1 MSTRWLAGA
10 AATMAAAALLLPSP
24 ASASASGTRSGGHA
38 VPGAPAAART
48 APAAPATVAK
58 RLFGAWLRRDRAAA
72 ARVASPSAVNTLFS
86 YVYRAPD
93 GFAGCT
99 GNRCRFTHTSVRVP
113 GGLNGILMIV
123 SGTKV
128 NRVYESRHLTRP
140 STAAAYLF
148 SAWQK
153 GDRDRGLE
161 VASTA
166 AVSSLF
172 RTKYDPAGVTYYPQ
186 GCTAEPKGFSCA
198 YSYEGGAMLMHVT
211 GTRSSGY
218 EVRSISYIAD

>member
-1 MSTRWLAGA
+1 MSTRWLTDGA
-10 AATMAAAALLLPSP
+10 AALAAAALLLPSP
-24 ASASASGTRSGGHA
+24 ASATTSGTELGGHA
-38 VPGAPAAART
+38 VPSAAAART
-48 APAAPATVAK
+48 APVTPATVAK
-58 RLFGAWLRRDRAAA
+58 RLFGAWLRGDRAAA
-72 ARVASPSAVNTLFS
+72 APIAAPSAVNTLFS

-93 GFAGCT
+93 GFAGCA

-128 NRVYESRHLTRP
+128 TRVYESRHLTRP

-161 VASTA
+161 VASTT

-172 RTKYDPAGVTYYPQ
+172 RTKYDRAGVTYYPQ
-186 GCTAEPKGFSCA
+186 GCTAEPKGFTCA
-198 YSYEGGAMLMHVT
+198 YSYEGGALLTHVT
-211 GTRSSGY
+211 GSRSSGY
-218 EVRSISYIAD
+218 EVRSISFIAD

>member
-1 MSTRWLAGA
+1 
-10 AATMAAAALLLPSP
+10 MAAAALLLPSP
-24 ASASASGTRSGGHA
+24 ASGTGSGDHA
-38 VPGAPAAART
+38 VPSAPAART
-48 APAAPATVAK
+48 APVAPATVAK
-58 RLFGAWLRRDRAAA
+58 RLFDAWLRGDRAAA
-72 ARVASPSAVNTLFS
+72 AQVASPSAVNTLFS

-128 NRVYESRHLTRP
+128 TRVYESRHLTRP

-153 GDRDRGLE
+153 GNRDRGLE

-172 RTKYDPAGVTYYPQ
+172 RAKYDPAGVTYYPQ
-186 GCTAEPKGFSCA
+186 GCTVEPKGFSCA
-198 YSYEGGAMLMHVT
+198 YSYEGGAMLIHVT
-211 GTRSSGY
+211 GSRSSGY